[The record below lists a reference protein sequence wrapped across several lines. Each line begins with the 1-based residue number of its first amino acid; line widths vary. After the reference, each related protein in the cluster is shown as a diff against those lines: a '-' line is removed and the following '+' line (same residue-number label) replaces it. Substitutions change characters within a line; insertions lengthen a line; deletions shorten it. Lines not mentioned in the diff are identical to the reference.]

1 MQTHLLGTALHELH
15 QIWKQHI
22 TVAVTESFNIVRHN
36 TGIVMDNKTFHV
48 FLIVL
53 I

>member
-1 MQTHLLGTALHELH
+1 MQTHLLGTALHELY

-22 TVAVTESFNIVRHN
+22 TVAVTESFNIVSYN
-36 TGIVMDNKTFHV
+36 TGIVMDNKTYRT

-53 I
+53 M